1 MKFSN
6 HRKISCIIFSIFTVI
21 CISLLI
27 SITACKQK
35 APEIETFAVQRGDI
49 TESISASGSVDS
61 AEIKNYGVRESAE
74 ILEILKKANTFKKG
88 DLLIKIDNSRANLLL
103 SQSDQN
109 LILAQQ
115 AIDIAKINY
124 QAALDANHVAIQL
137 AQSSSDLAEQSTIN
151 AYKAIENANILGE
164 ASINAAYTAIENA
177 NRLAEASINAAYNS
191 LKDANEYLALIKA
204 SPLQTDILIAQA
216 EVSAGTA
223 ENAYEQ
229 AKKNAE
235 SQINAAEGAY
245 EQAKESSRSQSD
257 AAEGAYEQALINQSI
272 TYWNNINSTL
282 AAQTQINIMKKSIEQ
297 AKTQLEISRINY
309 ELTKL
314 GIDDYQINAPFDGIV
329 LNANFSKGE
338 TANPG
343 LTAITVI
350 SSEFVIKSDI
360 NETDI
365 AKLITGQEVQLTL
378 DAYPEMSFKGTVS
391 EISPVSKKIAEIVTF
406 EITIKPEDNMKEYLK
421 YGLSAN
427 LTVIISKVENV
438 LYAPIQAVYDE
449 NNKSYV
455 DVLTQD
461 DEIKKI
467 EVTTGMYNYDF
478 IEIKTGLSE
487 GDMIVTSRLE
497 DLF

>member
-74 ILEILKKANTFKKG
+74 ILEILKKSNTFKKG

-191 LKDANEYLALIKA
+191 LKDANEYL
-204 SPLQTDILIAQA
+204 
-216 EVSAGTA
+216 
-223 ENAYEQ
+223 
-229 AKKNAE
+229 
-235 SQINAAEGAY
+235 
-245 EQAKESSRSQSD
+245 
-257 AAEGAYEQALINQSI
+257 
-272 TYWNNINSTL
+272 
-282 AAQTQINIMKKSIEQ
+282 
-297 AKTQLEISRINY
+297 
-309 ELTKL
+309 
-314 GIDDYQINAPFDGIV
+314 F
-329 LNANFSKGE
+329 
-338 TANPG
+338 
-343 LTAITVI
+343 
-350 SSEFVIKSDI
+350 
-360 NETDI
+360 
-365 AKLITGQEVQLTL
+365 
-378 DAYPEMSFKGTVS
+378 
-391 EISPVSKKIAEIVTF
+391 
-406 EITIKPEDNMKEYLK
+406 
-421 YGLSAN
+421 
-427 LTVIISKVENV
+427 
-438 LYAPIQAVYDE
+438 
-449 NNKSYV
+449 
-455 DVLTQD
+455 
-461 DEIKKI
+461 
-467 EVTTGMYNYDF
+467 
-478 IEIKTGLSE
+478 
-487 GDMIVTSRLE
+487 
-497 DLF
+497 